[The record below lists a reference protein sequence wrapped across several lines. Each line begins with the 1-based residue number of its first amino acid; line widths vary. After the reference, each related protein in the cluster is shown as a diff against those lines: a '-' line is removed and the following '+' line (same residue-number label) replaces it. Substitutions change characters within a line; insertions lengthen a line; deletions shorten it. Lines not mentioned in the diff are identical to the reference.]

1 MKYVS
6 VCSGMEAASVAWH
19 ELGWTPV
26 AFAEIEPFPSAILKH
41 RFPNTPNYGD
51 LTKYKEWP
59 IEPGSVDL
67 LVGGTP
73 CQAFSVAGLR
83 KGLADPRGNL
93 ALTFLGLVQHLRPR
107 WVLWE
112 NVPGVL
118 SSGKPAGS
126 DFACFLA
133 GLGELGY
140 GWSYRICDAQFY
152 GVPQRRRRVFVVA
165 TDTGDWRV
173 AAEALSLAEGMRGY
187 LEASEQKR
195 KGTARRAKGGA
206 GADGING
213 TVGTLCADSHPGA
226 YSGQDAYTGRLI
238 PQAFG
243 GNNTS
248 GPIDVATAL
257 TAHGGP
263 HGRQDFASET
273 FIAQGKSHWDGG
285 EIHPTLN
292 QSNKGSG
299 APGYSNQEIFSQQGG
314 GLVPAPMMFKV
325 RGGSDTNTGEQGGQV
340 GKSAGKGFLGSEDQA
355 FTLATSNDQWLA
367 QPIPINTMAALR
379 PEGADQNRQTFGI
392 GQAGDPQF
400 TLSATHCHAVGQPI
414 PIHDQATRFAG
425 KRGDKQDGKGNGLG
439 VGQPGDPCPTLTR
452 GDHHAVAIPQ
462 SVVEQKVYENH
473 PNDSR
478 VTGPLDVAP
487 TVVSRFGTGGGNV
500 PFVNKEPI
508 VAPTV
513 TTCKG
518 SRGGCSSEAI
528 DEITAIHKAQG
539 VDLYNQ
545 TMTGDVHVP
554 LRTAGGHGAPAVIE
568 PVAFD
573 TYNQSTS
580 NISKTL
586 SCAASDADHVG
597 AVFMPAMAVRRLSV
611 RECERLQGFPDDWSM
626 IPWKGKPAEQCPDGP
641 RYKACGNSM
650 AVPVMRHLGKA
661 IAAMDAKLKAKA

>member
-19 ELGWTPV
+19 DLGFTPL
-26 AFAEIEPFPSAILKH
+26 AFAEIDAFPSAILKH

-93 ALTFLGLVQHLRPR
+93 SLTFLGLVQHLRPR

-126 DFACFLA
+126 DFASFLA

-140 GWSYRICDAQFY
+140 GWAYRICDAQFY
-152 GVPQRRRRVFVVA
+152 GVPQRRRRIFVSA
-165 TDTGDWRV
+165 TNTGDWRV
-173 AAEALSLAEGMRGY
+173 AAETLSLAEGMRGY
-187 LEASEQKR
+187 LEASDSKR
-195 KGTARRAKGGA
+195 KGTSRRAKGGS
-206 GADGING
+206 GADGLDG

-248 GPIDVATAL
+248 GPIQVATAL

-273 FIAQGKSHWDGG
+273 FIAQSFTTSSFGQYQNGVGTLRANGG
-285 EIHPTLN
+285 DL
-292 QSNKGSG
+292 
-299 APGYSNQEIFSQQGG
+299 GG
-314 GLVPAPMMFKV
+314 G
-325 RGGSDTNTGEQGGQV
+325 
-340 GKSAGKGFLGSEDQA
+340 SE
-355 FTLATSNDQWLA
+355 TLAVL
-367 QPIPINTMAALR
+367 
-379 PEGADQNRQTFGI
+379 
-392 GQAGDPQF
+392 
-400 TLSATHCHAVGQPI
+400 
-414 PIHDQATRFAG
+414 PIHDQATRHAG

-439 VGQPGDPCPTLTR
+439 IGKPGDPCPTLTR
-452 GDHHAVAIPQ
+452 GDHHAVAIPLDLRNAGRDPEKKDEINRQ
-462 SVVEQKVYENH
+462 GLGVGQPGDPAHTITSAFVHGVAHEQKVYENH

-487 TVVSRFGTGGGNV
+487 TVVSRFGTGGGNI
-500 PFVNKEPI
+500 PFVNNEPV

-554 LRTAGGHGAPAVIE
+554 LRTAKGHGAPAVIE

-573 TYNQSTS
+573 TYNQSVS
-580 NISKTL
+580 PISKTL

-597 AVFMPAMAVRRLSV
+597 TVFMPAMAVRRLSV

-661 IAAMDAKLKAKA
+661 IAAMDKKLKGEA

>member
-59 IEPGSVDL
+59 IEPGTVDL
-67 LVGGTP
+67 VVGGTP

-83 KGLADPRGNL
+83 KGLTDPRGNL

-140 GWSYRICDAQFY
+140 GWAYRVCDAQFY
-152 GVPQRRRRVFVVA
+152 GVPQRRRRVFLVA
-165 TDTGDWRV
+165 SSTGDWRV
-173 AAEALSLAEGMRGY
+173 AAETLSLAEGMRGY
-187 LEASEQKR
+187 LEASDAKR
-195 KGTARRAKGGA
+195 KGTARRAKGGS
-206 GADGING
+206 GADGLEG
-213 TVGTLCADSHPGA
+213 TIGTLCADSHPGA

-248 GPIDVATAL
+248 GSIQVATAL

-273 FIAQGKSHWDGG
+273 FIAQPFTASSFAQYQEGVGTLRANGG
-285 EIHPTLN
+285 DL
-292 QSNKGSG
+292 
-299 APGYSNQEIFSQQGG
+299 GG
-314 GLVPAPMMFKV
+314 G
-325 RGGSDTNTGEQGGQV
+325 
-340 GKSAGKGFLGSEDQA
+340 SE
-355 FTLATSNDQWLA
+355 TLA
-367 QPIPINTMAALR
+367 
-379 PEGADQNRQTFGI
+379 
-392 GQAGDPQF
+392 
-400 TLSATHCHAVGQPI
+400 VQPI

-439 VGQPGDPCPTLTR
+439 VGKPGDPCPTLTR
-452 GDHHAVAIPQ
+452 GDHHAVAIPYRKAKRAQ
-462 SVVEQKVYENH
+462 SDKDDETWVEADQSNTLNNFDLGDTRTTHAVVEPIPLDMRNAGRDPEKKDEMNRQGLGVGNPGDPSHTITSAFVHGVAHEQKLYENH

-478 VTGPLDVAP
+478 VTGPLEVAP
-487 TVVSRFGTGGGNV
+487 TVVSRFGTGGGNI
-500 PFVNKEPI
+500 PFVHPAEN
-508 VAPTV
+508 VVSPTV

-528 DEITAIHKAQG
+528 DEITAIHQAQG

-545 TMTGDVHVP
+545 TLTGDVHVP
-554 LRTAGGHGAPAVIE
+554 LRTAGGHGAPAAITPIGDKSSDAVS
-568 PVAFD
+568 FD
-573 TYNQSTS
+573 TYNQSLSDTS
-580 NISKTL
+580 QAIRS
-586 SCAASDADHVG
+586 AASDVDHVG
-597 AVFMPAMAVRRLSV
+597 AVFQPSMAVRRLSV
-611 RECERLQGFPDDWSM
+611 RECERLQGFPDDWSL
-626 IPWKGKPAEQCPDGP
+626 IPWKGKPLSECPDGP

-661 IAAMDAKLKAKA
+661 IDAMDKKLKGNS

>member
-19 ELGWTPV
+19 DLGFTPL
-26 AFAEIEPFPSAILKH
+26 AFAEIDAFPSAILKH

-93 ALTFLGLVQHLRPR
+93 SLVFLGLVQHLRPR
-107 WVLWE
+107 FVLWE

-126 DFACFLA
+126 DFASFLA

-140 GWSYRICDAQFY
+140 GWAYRICDAQFY

-165 TDTGDWRV
+165 TNTGDWRV
-173 AAEALSLAEGMRGY
+173 AAETLSLAEGMRGY
-187 LEASEQKR
+187 LEASDTKR
-195 KGTARRAKGGA
+195 KGASRRAKGSA
-206 GADGING
+206 GADGLDG

-248 GPIDVATAL
+248 GPIQVATAL

-273 FIAQGKSHWDGG
+273 FIAQSFTASSFGQYQNGVGTLRANGG
-285 EIHPTLN
+285 DL
-292 QSNKGSG
+292 
-299 APGYSNQEIFSQQGG
+299 GG
-314 GLVPAPMMFKV
+314 G
-325 RGGSDTNTGEQGGQV
+325 
-340 GKSAGKGFLGSEDQA
+340 SE
-355 FTLATSNDQWLA
+355 TLAVL
-367 QPIPINTMAALR
+367 
-379 PEGADQNRQTFGI
+379 
-392 GQAGDPQF
+392 
-400 TLSATHCHAVGQPI
+400 
-414 PIHDQATRFAG
+414 PIHDQATRHSG

-439 VGQPGDPCPTLTR
+439 VGKPGDPCPTLTR
-452 GDHHAVAIPQ
+452 GDHHAVAIPYRKAKRAQ
-462 SVVEQKVYENH
+462 SNTDDESWVEGDVSNTLNNFDLGDTRTTHAIVEPIPLDMRNAGRDPEKKDEMNRQGLGVGNPGDPSHTITSAFVHGVAHEQKVYENH

-500 PFVNKEPI
+500 PFVHP
-508 VAPTV
+508 
-513 TTCKG
+513 
-518 SRGGCSSEAI
+518 
-528 DEITAIHKAQG
+528 AQG

-545 TMTGDVHVP
+545 TITGDVHVP
-554 LRTAGGHGAPAVIE
+554 LRTAGGHGAPAVM
-568 PVAFD
+568 AFD
-573 TYNQSTS
+573 TYNQSVS
-580 NISKTL
+580 DVSKTL

-597 AVFMPAMAVRRLSV
+597 TVFVPAMAVRRLSV

-661 IAAMDAKLKAKA
+661 IAAMDKKLKGEA

>member
-19 ELGWTPV
+19 DLGFTPL
-26 AFAEIEPFPSAILKH
+26 AFAEIDAFPSAILAH
-41 RFPNTPNYGD
+41 RFPSTPNYHD
-51 LTKYKEWP
+51 LTKYKSWP
-59 IEPGSVDL
+59 IEPGSADL

-83 KGLADPRGNL
+83 KGLEDPRGNL
-93 ALTFLGLVQHLRPR
+93 SLTFLGLVQHLRPR

-126 DFACFLA
+126 DFASFLA

-140 GWSYRICDAQFY
+140 GWAYRICDAQFY

-165 TDTGDWRV
+165 TNTGDWRV
-173 AAEALSLAEGMRGY
+173 AAETLSLAEGMRGY

-195 KGTARRAKGGA
+195 KGAASRTKSRS
-206 GADGING
+206 GADGLDG

-248 GPIDVATAL
+248 GPIQVATAL

-273 FIAQGKSHWDGG
+273 FIAQSKSHWDGG
-285 EIHPTLN
+285 DIHPTIN

-299 APGYSNQEIFSQQGG
+299 SPGYSNQEIFSQQGG

-325 RGGSDTNTGEQGGQV
+325 RGGVETNNGSQGGEV
-340 GKSAGKGFLGSEDQA
+340 GKSAGKGFLGSEDKA
-355 FTLATSNDQWLA
+355 FTLATTNDQWLA
-367 QPIPINTMAALR
+367 HPIPINTMAALR

-392 GQAGDPQF
+392 GQPGDPQF
-400 TLSATHCHAVGQPI
+400 TISATHCHAVGQPI
-414 PIHDQATRFAG
+414 PIHDQATRFSG
-425 KRGDKQDGKGNGLG
+425 RRGDKQDGKGNGLG
-439 VGQPGDPCPTLTR
+439 IGQPGDPMNTLTR
-452 GDHHAVAIPQ
+452 GDHHAVAIP
-462 SVVEQKVYENH
+462 
-473 PNDSR
+473 
-478 VTGPLDVAP
+478 L
-487 TVVSRFGTGGGNV
+487 GG
-500 PFVNKEPI
+500 EHI

-573 TYNQSTS
+573 TYNQSVS
-580 NISKTL
+580 HISKTL

-597 AVFMPAMAVRRLSV
+597 TVFHPAMAVRRLSV

-626 IPWKGKPAEQCPDGP
+626 IPWRGKPAEECPDGP

-661 IAAMDAKLKAKA
+661 IAAMDKKLKGES

>member
-1 MKYVS
+1 
-6 VCSGMEAASVAWH
+6 
-19 ELGWTPV
+19 
-26 AFAEIEPFPSAILKH
+26 
-41 RFPNTPNYGD
+41 
-51 LTKYKEWP
+51 
-59 IEPGSVDL
+59 
-67 LVGGTP
+67 
-73 CQAFSVAGLR
+73 
-83 KGLADPRGNL
+83 
-93 ALTFLGLVQHLRPR
+93 
-107 WVLWE
+107 LWE

-126 DFACFLA
+126 DFASFLA

-140 GWSYRICDAQFY
+140 GWAYRICDAQFY

-165 TDTGDWRV
+165 TNTGDWRV
-173 AAEALSLAEGMRGY
+173 AAETLSLAEGMRGY
-187 LEASEQKR
+187 LEASDTKR
-195 KGTARRAKGGA
+195 KGTSRRAKGSA
-206 GADGING
+206 GADGLDG

-248 GPIDVATAL
+248 GPIQVATAL

-273 FIAQGKSHWDGG
+273 FIAQSFTTSSFGQYQNGVGTLRANGG
-285 EIHPTLN
+285 DL
-292 QSNKGSG
+292 
-299 APGYSNQEIFSQQGG
+299 GG
-314 GLVPAPMMFKV
+314 G
-325 RGGSDTNTGEQGGQV
+325 
-340 GKSAGKGFLGSEDQA
+340 SE
-355 FTLATSNDQWLA
+355 TLAVL
-367 QPIPINTMAALR
+367 
-379 PEGADQNRQTFGI
+379 
-392 GQAGDPQF
+392 
-400 TLSATHCHAVGQPI
+400 
-414 PIHDQATRFAG
+414 PIHDQATRHSG

-439 VGQPGDPCPTLTR
+439 VGKPGDPCPTLTR
-452 GDHHAVAIPQ
+452 GDHHAVAIPYRKAKRAQ
-462 SVVEQKVYENH
+462 SNTDDESWVEGDVSNTLNNFDLGDTRTTHAIVEPIPHEQKVYENH

-500 PFVNKEPI
+500 PFVNNEP
-508 VAPTV
+508 VVSPTV

-528 DEITAIHKAQG
+528 DEITAIHKAQ
-539 VDLYNQ
+539 
-545 TMTGDVHVP
+545 
-554 LRTAGGHGAPAVIE
+554 AE

-573 TYNQSTS
+573 TYNQSVS
-580 NISKTL
+580 PISKTL

-597 AVFMPAMAVRRLSV
+597 TVFMPAMAVRRLSV

-661 IAAMDAKLKAKA
+661 IAAMDKKLKGEA